1 MNLENTLISH
11 NNEYFSIHNVPGD
24 GDCYFR
30 SVCLSPDFPLTDH
43 RELRARLC
51 SGLRNILRF
60 PHSEEYKFVTTHYS
74 HSHMSK
80 SYSIE
85 SYLKYRMC
93 HDGTWGST
101 FEMLLTALIF
111 DVQVISLAD
120 KPGHLWPSCTAGAAT
135 LSSDEETQSFI
146 YLLP

>member
-60 PHSEEYKFVTTHYS
+60 PHSEEYKLVTTHYS
-74 HSHMSK
+74 HYEVSK
-80 SYSIE
+80 RYSIE

-111 DVQVISLAD
+111 DVQVVSLA
-120 KPGHLWPSCTAGAAT
+120 G
-135 LSSDEETQSFI
+135 
-146 YLLP
+146 